1 MPEYNLVIEINEA
14 ELLADYAKVGSK
26 STDIP
31 LLIESSL
38 TLNCFPGLER
48 IVEINK
54 VNPPK
59 YIDLLREISE
69 QYLTCEIPNDFFV
82 LSEEE
87 QYRFLEENAWERY
100 EFDSGEYL
108 FREINKETHGKFLRL
123 AETSLKPESP
133 TKLDLPCECE
143 TCAEE
148 GDFFECPG
156 CLRSTIP
163 YCQGGS
169 DEYSDYCTPCW
180 YEITYNLSTVVIQ
193 KEQPHISIDH

>member
-69 QYLTCEIPNDFFV
+69 QYLTCEIPNDFFTN
-82 LSEEE
+82 LTQENICSEKSTKKLMAN
-87 QYRFLEENAWERY
+87 FL
-100 EFDSGEYL
+100 D
-108 FREINKETHGKFLRL
+108 
-123 AETSLKPESP
+123 
-133 TKLDLPCECE
+133 
-143 TCAEE
+143 
-148 GDFFECPG
+148 
-156 CLRSTIP
+156 
-163 YCQGGS
+163 
-169 DEYSDYCTPCW
+169 
-180 YEITYNLSTVVIQ
+180 
-193 KEQPHISIDH
+193 

>member
-1 MPEYNLVIEINEA
+1 MAEYNLVIEINEA

-69 QYLTCEIPNDFFV
+69 QYLTCEIPNDF
-82 LSEEE
+82 
-87 QYRFLEENAWERY
+87 
-100 EFDSGEYL
+100 